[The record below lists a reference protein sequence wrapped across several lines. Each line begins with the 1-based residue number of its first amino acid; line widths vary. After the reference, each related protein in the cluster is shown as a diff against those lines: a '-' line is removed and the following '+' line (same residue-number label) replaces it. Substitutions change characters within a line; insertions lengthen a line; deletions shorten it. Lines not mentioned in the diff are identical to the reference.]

1 MGLVMS
7 QPVGGGTKAPLFRV
21 RERREGQRDR
31 IDILP
36 NPIAAEDPS
45 LARTVEQELIRL
57 LKDEDVGSVAVR
69 FRVCRDETAGL
80 KFICKVENP
89 PFDGEDGRVQWRWW
103 SPLMETA
110 EDFRGAF
117 QEGLRVRR
125 ERLTA
130 SSRLGP
136 VAK

>member
-1 MGLVMS
+1 MGLGMS
-7 QPVGGGTKAPLFRV
+7 QPVGRGMKAPLFRV
-21 RERREGQRDR
+21 RERGEGHRDR

-36 NPIAAEDPS
+36 NPLAAEAPS

-57 LKDEDVGSVAVR
+57 LKDEDVGPVAVC
-69 FRVCRDETAGL
+69 FRVCRDEPAGL

-89 PFDGEDGRVQWRWW
+89 PFDGEGGRVQWRWW

-110 EDFRGAF
+110 QDFRSAF

-125 ERLTA
+125 ERLMG
-130 SSRLGP
+130 SSLRP